1 MKDVLKKMLIAAALA
16 SFLTS
21 CISRNADVGV
31 SSDRNVSSSLVSV
44 GEIFHS
50 DAYVYSG
57 NEIQPQVALTF
68 AAKKKQPL
76 NASFDIYPA
85 ARQGFL
91 QDWEEDVWK
100 CNPGYGKFAV
110 KREIHD
116 ENGNLLRQ
124 DYYILD
130 GFPSDEKFVLDY
142 QIVKGRVEGM
152 DDVVL
157 HFTDYIVNTFDFS
170 SLDVSK
176 GTIAF
181 FIVYF
186 DDRNNKP
193 FETNVYQYGIDWG
206 DEAGFEISGEE
217 VTFSS
222 NWLNLY

>member
-1 MKDVLKKMLIAAALA
+1 MGNSFNKMLIAIVVTC
-16 SFLTS
+16 FLTGCTPGS
-21 CISRNADVGV
+21 SDVGV
-31 SSDRNVSSSLVSV
+31 SSDRNVISSLVS
-44 GEIFHS
+44 GDEIFHS

-57 NEIQPQVALTF
+57 NEVQPQVALTF

-110 KREIHD
+110 EREISD
-116 ENGNLLRQ
+116 ENGKLLRQ

-130 GFPSDEKFVLDY
+130 GFPSDGKFVLDY
-142 QIVKGRVEGM
+142 QIVKGQVEGM

-176 GTIAF
+176 GKIAF

-186 DDRNNKP
+186 DDRNNQP